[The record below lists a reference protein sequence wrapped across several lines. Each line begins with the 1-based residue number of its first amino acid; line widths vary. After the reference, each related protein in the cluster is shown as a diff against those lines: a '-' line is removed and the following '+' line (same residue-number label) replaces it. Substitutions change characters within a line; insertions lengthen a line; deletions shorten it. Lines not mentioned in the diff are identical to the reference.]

1 MPLVRA
7 VLAVALL
14 LFLLAVPWILTEY
27 PQTLVTQ
34 ILIFALFAASIDI
47 LAGFAGRTP
56 LCHGALFGS
65 AAYVVAYYVTVRAG
79 SPWLAALLGVLGAT
93 LVAAIFAGLAVRTSG
108 VYFLLLTLAEGMI
121 VWGICYRWTSVTG
134 AENGIRGIA
143 RPTLV
148 ADPVVFYYAVLGVVA
163 VLGFAVWRFVH
174 SPFGL
179 TLRGIKESETR
190 MRTLGYDVPLHL
202 LVGFT
207 VSGFFAGAAGV
218 LYAFFNSFVS
228 PTTVS
233 LAQSVAGLLMV
244 IVGGVGTLVGA
255 FVGAALI
262 IVLENLVSFY
272 TERWATVLGL
282 MFILTMLF
290 APEGVVGKIRS
301 MRRREGKPTGK
312 PVRASAVD

>member
-1 MPLVRA
+1 MSLLRA
-7 VLAVALL
+7 IAAAALL
-14 LFLLAVPWILTEY
+14 LFLLAVPWILPAY
-27 PQTLVTQ
+27 PQTIVAQ
-34 ILIFALFAASIDI
+34 VLIFALFAMSIDV

-56 LCHGALFGS
+56 LCHGAIFGT
-65 AAYVVAYYVTVRAG
+65 AAYVVAYHITVKGG
-79 SPWLAALLGVLGAT
+79 SPWAGAGMGIAAAT
-93 LVAAIFAGLAVRTSG
+93 LLAAIFAALAVRTSG

-134 AENGIRGIA
+134 AENGIRGIE
-143 RPTLV
+143 RPALL
-148 ADPVVFYYAVLGVVA
+148 AGPVSFYYAVLAVVA
-163 VLGFAVWRFVH
+163 LLALALWRFVH

-218 LYAFFNSFVS
+218 LYAFFNGFVS

-233 LAQSVAGLLMV
+233 LAQSTAGLLMV

-255 FVGAALI
+255 AVGSALI
-262 IVLENLVSFY
+262 IALENLVSFY
-272 TERWATVLGL
+272 TARWPSIMGL

-290 APEGVVGKIRS
+290 APRGVVGMFVRKSSIDS
-301 MRRREGKPTGK
+301 EGHT
-312 PVRASAVD
+312 S